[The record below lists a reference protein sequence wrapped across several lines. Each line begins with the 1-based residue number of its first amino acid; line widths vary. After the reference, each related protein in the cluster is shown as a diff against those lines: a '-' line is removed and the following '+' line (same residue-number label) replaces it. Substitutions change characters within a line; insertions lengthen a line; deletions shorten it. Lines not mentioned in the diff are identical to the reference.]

1 MQSEIQLPIIL
12 GKKTK
17 FADYSRVYIRLKL
30 TKFSGKKEGSL

>member
-1 MQSEIQLPIIL
+1 MQTEIQLTIIL
-12 GKKTK
+12 GKKPK